1 VVVCDDFSILMYKFF
16 NISKA
21 VIKKQVLH
29 VFFVFFVN
37 PPEKKNHISIPNT
50 LLVSSKKR
58 KN

>member
-1 VVVCDDFSILMYKFF
+1 VVECDDFSILMYNFF

-29 VFFVFFVN
+29 VFFVN